1 MSSIFS
7 TGQWIKNIANE
18 SRWQIF
24 IWRRFPVN
32 GIGQLLSPMTR
43 RGRAW
48 YTAVCEQVLIKIKEF
63 YNQYTGS
70 EWAGCK
76 LVPKQRKFHLYD

>member
-7 TGQWIKNIANE
+7 TEKWIKNIANE

-24 IWRRFPVN
+24 IWRRLPAN
-32 GIGQLLSPMTR
+32 SIGQLLSPMR
-43 RGRAW
+43 RAW
-48 YTAVCEQVLIKIKEF
+48 YTAVCERVLIKIKEF

-70 EWAGCK
+70 EWAG
-76 LVPKQRKFHLYD
+76 LQAGS